1 MTTKKQ
7 ATVKHSPISLKERI
21 AVGFIR
27 VASYLPL
34 SLSRA
39 LGSAVGV
46 LMAYG
51 NSRFANVTRKNI
63 ELCLPELSP
72 LERERLAKRSMI
84 ETCQLAI
91 EVPAVW
97 LRDYQTWLKPKIK
110 KVHNQGLLETELAKG
125 QGVILVA
132 PHIGNWEIFSG
143 FMSEIAPMMVMF
155 QPPEMTSVGDIMVA
169 AREQQGGSLAPT
181 NHRGVAKLLKF
192 LRKGGLT
199 AILPDQVPEASG
211 GEFAP
216 FFGRQALTMTLLHN
230 LQQRTGCRLVAC
242 YAKRVSGGFEV
253 VFNEVDNSSYSD
265 ITDVALSGL
274 NRTVEA
280 CVREVPE
287 QYQWE
292 YKRFKKQPVGTEKV
306 Y

>member
-1 MTTKKQ
+1 MTTTNNQ
-7 ATVKHSPISLKERI
+7 TIPVKERL
-21 AVGFIR
+21 AVGFIK
-27 VASYLPL
+27 AAAYLPL

-39 LGSAVGV
+39 LGTV
-46 LMAYG
+46 LGMVMARS

-63 ELCLPELSP
+63 ELCLPEFSP
-72 LERERLAKRSMI
+72 EERELLAKRSMI
-84 ETCQLAI
+84 ETCQLML

-97 LRDYQTWLKPKIK
+97 LRDYESWLKPKIK
-110 KVHNQGLLETELAKG
+110 AVRNQHLLEDALAKG

-132 PHIGNWEIFSG
+132 PHMGNWEIFSG

-155 QPPEMTSVGDIMVA
+155 QPPTMTSVGDIMVA

-192 LRKGGLT
+192 LRGGGLT
-199 AILPDQVPEASG
+199 AILPDQVPDAKG

-216 FFGRQALTMTLLHN
+216 FFGQQALTMTLVHN
-230 LQQRTGCRLVAC
+230 LQKRTACSLVAC

-253 VFNEVDNSSYSD
+253 VFNEVDKSSYSED
-265 ITDVALSGL
+265 TDVALSGL

-292 YKRFKKQPVGTEKV
+292 YKRFKSQPAGAVKV

>member
-1 MTTKKQ
+1 MTTTNNRIIP
-7 ATVKHSPISLKERI
+7 AKEKL
-21 AVGFIR
+21 AVGFIK

-34 SLSRA
+34 WFSRA
-39 LGSAVGV
+39 LGTALGV
-46 LMAYG
+46 AMSYS
-51 NSRFANVTRKNI
+51 NSRFAMVTRKNI
-63 ELCLPELSP
+63 ELCLPELSTE
-72 LERERLAKRSMI
+72 ERERLAKRSMI
-84 ETCQLAI
+84 ETCQLTL

-97 LRDYQTWLKPKIK
+97 LRSYQHWLKPRIK
-110 KVHNQGLLETELAKG
+110 AVRNQALIEAELAKG

-132 PHIGNWEIFSG
+132 PHMGNWEIFSG

-155 QPPEMTSVGDIMVA
+155 QPPAMTSVGDIMVA
-169 AREQQGGSLAPT
+169 SREKAGGSLAPT

-192 LRKGGLT
+192 LRGGGLT
-199 AILPDQVPEASG
+199 AILPDQVPDASG

-216 FFGRQALTMTLLHN
+216 FFGQQALTMTLVHN

-253 VFNEVDNSSYSD
+253 VFKEVDEGSYSD
-265 ITDVALSGL
+265 DTDTALNGL

-292 YKRFKKQPVGTEKV
+292 YKRFKEQPSGSPKI